1 MDRRNSLLS
10 FLDWLR
16 AFSRKAFTMWITMAL
31 RKQPRRRLA
40 PSNKVPVYVQHRWR
54 QSLCGGFVLFTC
66 LMLFAAKALLSET
79 SSPLGSRGYSVLP
92 VPQKV
97 TLTGKDFALYG
108 LWKLELKGEVKE
120 DDVAVESLK
129 ASLASRPPLSL
140 AETGS
145 SPLGS
150 GVIQMDLR
158 PKFVSIDQ
166 AIDRNKPA
174 LVEQAYRL
182 TLGPRSVK
190 ITANAPPGLFYGV
203 QTLIQLIRSRDGRLW
218 LPEGEIVDW
227 PDVELR
233 IIYWDDAHHLEHLEV
248 LKRAVQEAA
257 FFKINGLAIKLEG
270 HFQYKSSPAIIEPYA
285 LARSDL
291 QELTDFALRFH
302 VQLIPYLDAPAHV
315 AFILKHPLYAPLRA
329 FPSSNY
335 EFCVTNPETYKFLF
349 GMYDDLLEATKGSK
363 YFVLSTDEP
372 YYVGLAGGAQCD
384 EVTRAH
390 TLGSVGM
397 LLAEF
402 VTKAANYLHDR
413 GRTVLFWGE
422 YPLKPEHISA
432 LPSHLVNGEVYGP
445 EFDSA
450 YKKHGIRQLVY
461 TSTQGEEP
469 LFPHYYILPS
479 TRRLHAKSV
488 SNGRVTDMFNF
499 ISFTPARQNADLM
512 GVFVAGWADAGLHP
526 ETFWLGYATG
536 PATAWHPAAASP
548 AELMNSFYDLF
559 YGAGAQNMGRL
570 YQLMSEQAQIWDD
583 TWETSSSSAR
593 TPIWGNSDRIFDPP
607 KPADDQTLPPLP
619 IPSSTNLTI
628 SRDWMQENTRRLEM
642 AAIALAEN
650 DELLDLLY
658 ANLKTVNKNQ
668 YNLEVFL
675 SVAGLCRENLEM
687 ILELGQMSEL
697 LKEAQ
702 TAARQGK
709 ADEAVA
715 SLDEALNTA
724 AGIQRRRNRALQNA
738 TTTWYQTWFP
748 RVAEANRRR
757 YLNQVDDV
765 KDHKPVR
772 TVDMS
777 YLVYR
782 ELLYPLGDWAA
793 GTLAARNEYAR
804 AHQLPERAGELNWKD
819 TTIAAN

>member
-1 MDRRNSLLS
+1 MGLES
-10 FLDWLR
+10 
-16 AFSRKAFTMWITMAL
+16 T
-31 RKQPRRRLA
+31 
-40 PSNKVPVYVQHRWR
+40 PVVSKK
-54 QSLCGGFVLFTC
+54 SLCRGFVLLIC
-66 LMLFAAKALLSET
+66 ALLFTGAPVLSQN
-79 SSPLGSRGYSVLP
+79 SSPLVSKGYAVLP
-92 VPQKV
+92 VPQQV
-97 TLTGKDFALYG
+97 TLTGKDFALEG
-108 LWKLELKGEVKE
+108 RWKLELEGDVKE
-120 DDVAVESLK
+120 NDVAVENLK
-129 ASLASRPPLSL
+129 ASLASRFHLSL

-145 SPLGS
+145 SRLAS
-150 GVIQMDLR
+150 GVIQLDLSQ
-158 PKFVSIDQ
+158 KSGSISE
-166 AIDRNKPA
+166 AIDTNKPA

-182 TLGPRSVK
+182 SLGPRSLKV
-190 ITANAPPGLFYGV
+190 TANAPPGLFYGV
-203 QTLIQLIRSRDGRLW
+203 QTLIQLIRPRDGRLW
-218 LPEGEIVDW
+218 LPEGEIADW

-233 IIYWDDAHHLEHLEV
+233 VIYWDDAHHLEHLEV
-248 LKRAVQEAA
+248 LKGAVREAA
-257 FFKINGLAIKLEG
+257 FFKINGFAIKLEG
-270 HFQYKSSPAIIEPYA
+270 HFQYQSARAIVEPYA
-285 LARSDL
+285 LARSEL
-291 QELTDFALRFH
+291 QELSDFALRFH
-302 VQLIPYLDAPAHV
+302 VQLIPYLDAPGHV
-315 AFILKHPLYAPLRA
+315 AFILKHPEYAALRA
-329 FPSSNY
+329 FPNSNY
-335 EFCVTNPETYKFLF
+335 EFCVTNPETYKLLF
-349 GMYDDLLEATKGSK
+349 GMYDDLLEATKGGK

-372 YYVGLAGGAQCD
+372 YYVGLAHNSQC
-384 EVTRAH
+384 EEETQAH
-390 TLGSVGM
+390 TLGSVGK

-402 VTKAANYLHDR
+402 VTKAANYLYDR

-422 YPLKPEHISA
+422 YPLQPDDISA

-469 LFPHYYILPS
+469 LFPQYYMLPS
-479 TRRLHAKSV
+479 TRRVHAKSPD
-488 SNGRVTDMFNF
+488 NGRVTDMFNL

-583 TWETSSSSAR
+583 TWETSPSSAR

-607 KPADDQTLPPLP
+607 KPANDQTLPPLP

-675 SVAGLCRENLEM
+675 SVAGLCRESLEM

-709 ADEAVA
+709 ADDAVA

-748 RVAEANRRR
+748 RVAEANGRR

-819 TTIAAN
+819 TTIVAN

>member
-1 MDRRNSLLS
+1 MGLES
-10 FLDWLR
+10 
-16 AFSRKAFTMWITMAL
+16 T
-31 RKQPRRRLA
+31 
-40 PSNKVPVYVQHRWR
+40 PVVSKKSPCR
-54 QSLCGGFVLFTC
+54 GFVLLTS
-66 LMLFAAKALLSET
+66 ALLFTGAPVLSQC
-79 SSPLGSRGYSVLP
+79 SSPLVSKVYSVLP

-97 TLTGKDFALYG
+97 TLTGKDFALDG
-108 LWKLELKGEVKE
+108 RWKLELEGDVKE
-120 DDVAVESLK
+120 NDVAVESLK
-129 ASLASRPPLSL
+129 ASLASRFHLSL

-145 SPLGS
+145 SRLES
-150 GVIQMDLR
+150 GEIRMDLR
-158 PKFVSIDQ
+158 PKSVSIGQ
-166 AIDRNKPA
+166 AIDKDKPA

-182 TLGPRSVK
+182 TLGPRSLKVA
-190 ITANAPPGLFYGV
+190 ANAPPGLFYGV
-203 QTLIQLIRSRDGRLW
+203 QTLIQLIRARDGRLW

-233 IIYWDDAHHLEHLEV
+233 VIYWDDAHHLERLEV

-257 FFKINGLAIKLEG
+257 FFKINGFAIKLEG

-315 AFILKHPLYAPLRA
+315 AFILKHAQYAPLRA

-372 YYVGLAGGAQCD
+372 YYVGLAENSQCD
-384 EVTRAH
+384 EVTRVH
-390 TLGSVGM
+390 TLGSIGR

-402 VTKAANYLHDR
+402 ITKAANYLHDR

-422 YPLKPEHISA
+422 YPLKPEDISA

-450 YKKHGIRQLVY
+450 YRKHGIRQLVY

-479 TRRLHAKSV
+479 TRRLQAKSV
-488 SNGRVTDMFNF
+488 SNGRVTDMFNL
-499 ISFTPARQNADLM
+499 ISFTLARQDGDLM
-512 GVFVAGWADAGLHP
+512 GAFVAGWADAGLHP

-536 PATAWHPAAASP
+536 PATAWHPASASP

-559 YGAGAQNMGRL
+559 YGAGTQNMGRL
-570 YQLMSEQAQIWDD
+570 CQLMSEQAQIWDD
-583 TWETSSSSAR
+583 SWEASPSNAR

-607 KPADDQTLPPLP
+607 KPANDQTLPPLP
-619 IPSSTNLTI
+619 IPSATNLTI
-628 SRDWMQENTRRLEM
+628 TRDWMQENARRLEI
-642 AAIALAEN
+642 AATALTEN

-658 ANLKTVNKNQ
+658 ANLKRVSKNQ

-675 SVAGLCRENLEM
+675 SITGLCRQNLEM

-697 LKEAQ
+697 LKAAQ
-702 TAARQGK
+702 TAARQGR
-709 ADEAVA
+709 ADEALA
-715 SLDEALNTA
+715 SLDEALDTA

-738 TTTWYQTWFP
+738 TTTWYRTWFP
-748 RVAEANRRR
+748 RVAEANGRR

-765 KDHKPVR
+765 KDHRPVR

-804 AHQLPERAGELNWKD
+804 AHQLPERAAELNWKD
-819 TTIAAN
+819 TTISAN